1 MISTRVAVRLGN
13 ASSPC
18 LFDSASFAHVSR
30 DLYVMALT
38 ALQEESESNELSYF
52 QIAGE

>member
-1 MISTRVAVRLGN
+1 MISTRAVVRLGN

-18 LFDSASFAHVSR
+18 IFDSASVADGCR
-30 DLYVMALT
+30 DLYVLALT
-38 ALQEESESNELSYF
+38 ALQAENESNELSYF

>member
-1 MISTRVAVRLGN
+1 MISTRAVVRLGN
-13 ASSPC
+13 SPSPC
-18 LFDSASFAHVSR
+18 ILDLETGTHVFR
-30 DLYVMALT
+30 DLYVLALT